1 MTRKQTEEVE
11 QWLKIR
17 KEAALKIDPQTA
29 KVDWW
34 YGQTLDP
41 YRVHADLPE
50 ELRQV
55 GREYF
60 ARSPGT
66 DVWVWFGDL
75 PEKVRDELWERHKSK
90 LAFPAGLENAS
101 AHLAQIPLWP
111 HRRGMSSLPP
121 SPRRRS
127 RDDPPKRSIMGRRRS
142 VWKAP

>member
-60 ARSPGT
+60 ARAPES

-75 PEKVRDELWERHKSK
+75 PPEVSRALWVRFENEPASTGDE
-90 LAFPAGLENAS
+90 
-101 AHLAQIPLWP
+101 
-111 HRRGMSSLPP
+111 
-121 SPRRRS
+121 
-127 RDDPPKRSIMGRRRS
+127 
-142 VWKAP
+142 